1 MSETL
6 PDTTDMDERGSGN
19 SFKTARR
26 LRAAYRWSDRIQWLS
41 SLFKTPAEIGFAT
54 ASAAVVGSVTA
65 MTVAD
70 AVETRMNR
78 DLAPVVVESSRQ
90 TANSTVF
97 EIVGFDKAGRKG
109 LFDVVVLNK
118 EFMWVHAS
126 ADELERKGERIPAAT
141 VATTILDADV
151 RAALAEARDIIA
163 VGTASQEGQAATELE
178 RARKRALTAAKI
190 AKMPAP
196 DTVPLWSLALGQ
208 YRDPCDACETTGTSW
223 QRPFIVIAVKN
234 LEEGTDLAESLAD
247 AMTGKDNLPAPQ
259 SYSAF
264 ELTKI
269 R

>member
-1 MSETL
+1 MSENL
-6 PDTTDMDERGSGN
+6 PEDTGSGGT
-19 SFKTARR
+19 FKTARR
-26 LRAAYRWSDRIQWLS
+26 LHAAYRWSDRFQWLT

-54 ASAAVVGSVTA
+54 TSAAVVGGVTA

-78 DLAPVVVESSRQ
+78 DVAPIVVESSRQ

-126 ADELERKGERIPAAT
+126 AEELERKGERIPAAAA
-141 VATTILDADV
+141 ATTILDADV
-151 RAALAEARDIIA
+151 RGALAEARDIIA

-178 RARKRALTAAKI
+178 RARKRALKAAEI
-190 AKMPAP
+190 AKTPALE
-196 DTVPLWSLALGQ
+196 TVPVWGLTLGQ
-208 YRDPCDACETTGTSW
+208 YRDPCDACETKGTSW
-223 QRPFIVIAVKN
+223 QRPFIVIAVKD
-234 LEEGTDLAESLAD
+234 LEAGANMGEALAD
-247 AMTGKDNLPAPQ
+247 AMTGKDNIPAPA